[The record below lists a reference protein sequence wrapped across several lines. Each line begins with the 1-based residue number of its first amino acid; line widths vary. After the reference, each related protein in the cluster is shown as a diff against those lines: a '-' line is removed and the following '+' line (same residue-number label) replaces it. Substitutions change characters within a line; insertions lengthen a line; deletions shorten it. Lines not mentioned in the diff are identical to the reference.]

1 MSGGGAEGEA
11 PSGASSLPAFSLP
24 VSLSLKRSNETL
36 ENHATTQRSP
46 NTILHINIT
55 ILVYL
60 FFSPSKKKCFSFPKK
75 KKKTRATIKNKFST
89 CTFPDV
95 LSIYHY
101 TLSPFEFPETLLI
114 ILSNPGRMNP
124 YQLSTASS
132 NPRMLYPRK
141 TIHRFTSIESPNRAF
156 LSLEGDPW
164 EFRSETTRSL
174 LATNRSFATRGRTL
188 VDQPQAVTS
197 IIRFITE

>member
-1 MSGGGAEGEA
+1 MLKKREKEKEKERKKIKIRAKHRREESTRIPAATQWWSINVEHCGRIKRIVKVKLKTPHRSSWVTVMSGGGAEGEA

-75 KKKTRATIKNKFST
+75 KKKTRATIKNKFSRYDRT
-89 CTFPDV
+89 KFDRNLLVLFQMFFQSITVPFHPSNFP
-95 LSIYHY
+95 
-101 TLSPFEFPETLLI
+101 
-114 ILSNPGRMNP
+114 
-124 YQLSTASS
+124 
-132 NPRMLYPRK
+132 K
-141 TIHRFTSIESPNRAF
+141 
-156 LSLEGDPW
+156 LSL
-164 EFRSETTRSL
+164 
-174 LATNRSFATRGRTL
+174 
-188 VDQPQAVTS
+188 
-197 IIRFITE
+197 

>member
-1 MSGGGAEGEA
+1 MLKKKEKEKERKKIKTRAKHRREESTRIPAATQWWSINVEHCGRIKRIVKVKLKTPHRSSWVTVMSGGGAEGEA

-75 KKKTRATIKNKFST
+75 KKTRATIKNKFSRYDRT
-89 CTFPDV
+89 KFDRNLLVLFQMFFQSITVPFHPSNFP
-95 LSIYHY
+95 
-101 TLSPFEFPETLLI
+101 
-114 ILSNPGRMNP
+114 
-124 YQLSTASS
+124 
-132 NPRMLYPRK
+132 K
-141 TIHRFTSIESPNRAF
+141 
-156 LSLEGDPW
+156 LSL
-164 EFRSETTRSL
+164 
-174 LATNRSFATRGRTL
+174 
-188 VDQPQAVTS
+188 
-197 IIRFITE
+197 